1 MKKIAFNISGGIV
14 LGLVLM
20 IGPILDGLR
29 NIPV

>member
-1 MKKIAFNISGGIV
+1 MKKIAFNIGGGIV